1 MASDQR
7 ALPCLWF
14 PSGADAAARRYVE
27 IFDGRI
33 LDEQRMGEQVISC
46 TFEILGLRLLALN
59 GNPGAGFSDA
69 FSLQVPCADQAELD
83 RIWAALLE
91 GGGTES
97 MCGWLRDRFGLAWQ
111 VVPTELPALL
121 SNPRAVPLL
130 LAMRKLDIEALRRA

>member
-1 MASDQR
+1 MNPEQR

-14 PSGADAAARRYVE
+14 ATSAEIAARRYVE

-33 LDEQRMGEQVISC
+33 LDEMRMGEQVISC

-59 GNPGAGFSDA
+59 GNTGAGFSDA

-91 GGGTES
+91 GGGAES

-111 VVPTELPALL
+111 VVPAELPALL
-121 SNPRAVPLL
+121 SNPRAVPVMLG
-130 LAMRKLDIEALRRA
+130 MRKLDIEALRRA